1 MFGKRITLFKL
12 FGFPIRIEMSWLI
25 IAVLITWSLAAGYF
39 PQSYK
44 NLSQAAYW
52 IMGVIGALGLFM
64 CIILHELGHSL
75 VARHYGLKMKGI
87 VLFIF
92 GGVSEMPDEP
102 AEPKVEFLMALS
114 GPAVSGAIAAVSY
127 AASLPA
133 WPVPVKALLSFLWQ
147 FNAVLL
153 VFNLVP
159 AFPLDGGR
167 VLRAVLWRQKNDMLW
182 ATNITSQIGSA
193 FGFFMVCMGVLSLIA
208 GNVIG
213 AVWWFLLGMFLSN
226 AAKMS
231 YQQLLWRQM
240 LSKTK
245 VEHLMNP
252 EPKTVPPEISTEE
265 FVENYVYR
273 YHFNMFPAMRNGE
286 IVGCVSTEEV
296 KKVPREQ
303 WATHPVEELL
313 RPCSLENTI
322 GPDESAQEALKKMTG
337 SGVTRL
343 LVMQE
348 NRLVGIIT
356 LKDMRGYI
364 AQRMELEGDG
374 RNTF

>member
-182 ATNITSQIGSA
+182 ATYITSQLGSA
-193 FGFFMVCMGVLSLIA
+193 FGFFMVFMGVMNLFA
-208 GNVIG
+208 GPDHFIQ

-231 YQQLLWRQM
+231 YQQLL
-240 LSKTK
+240 
-245 VEHLMNP
+245 
-252 EPKTVPPEISTEE
+252 
-265 FVENYVYR
+265 
-273 YHFNMFPAMRNGE
+273 
-286 IVGCVSTEEV
+286 
-296 KKVPREQ
+296 
-303 WATHPVEELL
+303 
-313 RPCSLENTI
+313 
-322 GPDESAQEALKKMTG
+322 
-337 SGVTRL
+337 
-343 LVMQE
+343 
-348 NRLVGIIT
+348 
-356 LKDMRGYI
+356 
-364 AQRMELEGDG
+364 
-374 RNTF
+374 